1 MELNI
6 QTFEPKDLTT
16 VTEFLTTYKL
26 PVSDLMDGNAEL
38 FLAYDEEE
46 LVATIGLEKYGN
58 TGLLR
63 SLAVKETY
71 RNRQLADK
79 MIRGLFAVCD
89 SEQISDVY
97 LLTTT
102 AEKYF
107 LKKGFLQV
115 DRDSVPNSIKQ
126 SREFRSICPASAVVM
141 HRRVDNFVTKGTA
154 TFKNFSRL

>member
-6 QTFEPKDLTT
+6 QIFEPKNIKT
-16 VTEFLTTYKL
+16 VTEFLTIYKL
-26 PVSDLMDGNAEL
+26 PVSDLMEGNTEL

-46 LVATIGLEKYGN
+46 LVATIGLEKYGS

-63 SLAVKETY
+63 SLAVKESY
-71 RNRQLADK
+71 RNLQLADK
-79 MIRGLFAVCD
+79 MIRGLFAVCE
-89 SEQISDVY
+89 SQQITDVY

-115 DRDSVPNSIKQ
+115 DRESVPHSIKQ

-141 HRRVDNFVTKGTA
+141 HRRVDTSIAKGTA
-154 TFKNFSRL
+154 TFENFSRL

>member
-6 QTFEPKDLTT
+6 QTFEPKDIKT

-26 PVSDLMDGNAEL
+26 PVSDLMEDNVQL

-46 LVATIGLEKYGN
+46 LVATIGLEKHGN
-58 TGLLR
+58 SGLLR

-71 RNRQLADK
+71 RDRQLADK
-79 MIRGLFAVCD
+79 MIRGFFGVCE
-89 SEQISDVY
+89 SQQISDVY

-115 DRDSVPNSIKQ
+115 DRNSVPGAIRQ
-126 SREFRSICPASAVVM
+126 SREFKSICPASAIVM

-154 TFKNFSRL
+154 TLQNLSRL